1 MDFEEAIINDLVIT
15 IISLVSAVCSL
26 KLGWPIP
33 LLRENIITAV
43 DGQYCRLP
51 EFVPVQP
58 IEVGK
63 IKFMFIVEA
72 KRTTIGL
79 AKF

>member
-1 MDFEEAIINDLVIT
+1 
-15 IISLVSAVCSL
+15 
-26 KLGWPIP
+26 LGWPIP